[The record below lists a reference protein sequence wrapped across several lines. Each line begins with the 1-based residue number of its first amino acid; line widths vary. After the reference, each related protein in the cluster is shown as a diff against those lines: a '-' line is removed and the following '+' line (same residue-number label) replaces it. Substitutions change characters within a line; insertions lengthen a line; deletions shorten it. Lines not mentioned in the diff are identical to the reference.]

1 MAEEGMTDF
10 ALAKQ
15 KAARQSGL
23 TDAKILPD
31 NREIEEAL
39 RDYQGLYQSHDQP
52 IELRRLREAAC
63 EAMRE
68 LSSFRPFLVGAV
80 LNGTANQYSE
90 VTLQLFA
97 DDCKALALFLVNRG
111 RRFDVDE
118 KRVRLG
124 DDWRHIPQFVLEID
138 GVPVRI
144 SVYASAEEHRRPRP
158 RADGDTPP
166 RASLAEVEALLGA

>member
-1 MAEEGMTDF
+1 MTDF

-23 TDAKILPD
+23 SDVNILPD

-39 RDYQGLYQSHDQP
+39 RDYQGLYQSQNQP
-52 IELRRLREAAC
+52 IELRRLREAAL

-68 LSSFRPFLVGAV
+68 LSAFRPFLVGAV

-111 RRFDVDE
+111 HRFDLDE

-124 DDWRHIPQFVLEID
+124 DEWLHVPQFVLEID
-138 GVPVRI
+138 GVPFRI
-144 SVYASAEEHRRPRP
+144 SVYESAEERRRSRS
-158 RADGDTPP
+158 RADGDVPQ